1 MIQVKMKRDGE
12 RGSQMRIN
20 WDAFQSYLPLKK
32 VLSQWSEN
40 RGVPISVP
48 EAAKVAAM
56 TPAYF
61 SRFFHHKVGVTFKY
75 WIDFMRVRYAASLL
89 SFADITVIELGEQ
102 CGFRD
107 ATTFTR
113 TFRRILGLTPLQYKL
128 RQRSQTPTH
137 DARMSSA
144 ANLIAGKFGWRRG

>member
-1 MIQVKMKRDGE
+1 MIQAKMKRSSKTG
-12 RGSQMRIN
+12 QIRIN

-32 VLSQWSEN
+32 ILSQWSEN
-40 RGVPISVP
+40 RGAPISVSQ
-48 EAAKVAAM
+48 AAKVAAM

-107 ATTFTR
+107 STTFTR

-128 RQRSQTPTH
+128 RRRSQTRTYP
-137 DARMSSA
+137 AGMSA
-144 ANLIAGKFGWRRG
+144 AANIIAAKFGWRRG